1 MRRKIVAG
9 NWKMNK
15 DMKGSVKL
23 VKEIIQTDKLFG
35 CEVYISP
42 AFPFLNEI
50 SNICELTPIK
60 VIAQNVSEKSQGAYT
75 GEVSV
80 DMLKSIGVDGII
92 VGHSERRK
100 IYGETDEVLRMKLD
114 NCSKNNLEVF
124 FCVGETLEMREK
136 GKQNEEIENQ
146 LNNTLFD
153 LPDFNLDKLVIA
165 YEPVWAIGTGKNA
178 SPKQVQEIHRHIRN
192 LLNFRY
198 GKSSD
203 SIPIVYGGSLKPENS
218 NNIFSCPDVDGGL
231 VGSASLNSKA
241 FLDIISSI

>member
-1 MRRKIVAG
+1 
-9 NWKMNK
+9 MNK